1 MLPFYRTAAPTYPGA
16 GMTSAPAAQPS
27 VSALRRRLS
36 ELMLRD
42 QRRLGRR
49 IDRVRR
55 LTDPA
60 ARAEALEQVAGELD
74 AAERRMRER
83 RAGVPVV
90 TYPDELPVS
99 QRRDDLAA
107 AIRDHQVVIV
117 AGETGS
123 GKTTQLP
130 KICLE
135 LGRGVAGMI
144 GHTQPRRIAARTVA
158 ERISEELDRPL
169 GDVAGY
175 QVRFTDR
182 VSERSL
188 VKVMTDGILL
198 TEIQRDRSLRSY
210 DTLIIDEA
218 HERSLNIDFILGYLK
233 QLLPRRPDLKV
244 VITSATIDPERFAR
258 HFYDAPVVEVSG
270 RTYPV
275 EVRYRPLTVDQSEDG
290 GVRQDRDQVQAI
302 SDAVDE
308 LYAEPRGD
316 ILVFLSGEREIRDTA
331 DALRRRQLR
340 DTEVL
345 PLYARLS
352 AAEQHRVFQPHP
364 GRRIVLATNVA
375 ETSLTVP
382 GIRYVVD
389 PGTARISRYSQRT
402 KVQRLPIEAISQAS
416 ADQRAGRCGRVA
428 DGICIR
434 LYSEEDYLSRPRFTD
449 PEILRTNLASVILQM
464 TSLGLGD
471 VEAFPFLDP
480 PDHRQIRDGT
490 QLLHEL
496 GALDPDAHDPRKRL
510 TRLGRRLVQIPVDP
524 RLGRMMLEADRL
536 GCLREMLVIVS
547 ALAIQDPRERPA
559 EQQQAADESHARFA
573 DPGSDFSAY
582 LNLWDHVREQQ
593 RALSSSRF
601 RRMCRDEFL
610 SYLRVREWQDLHG
623 QLRQVAQSLDAG
635 VNKTPADPD
644 RIHQALLSGL
654 LSHVGLFDPD
664 KRDYL
669 GARGARFAIFPGSGL
684 FKRNPQWVMAAELVE
699 TTRLWARTVA
709 RVDPAWVE
717 DLAAHLVRRT
727 YSEPHW
733 EKKRGAVMAWER
745 VTLYGVPLVGARK
758 VGYGRI
764 DRELSRELFI
774 RHALVYGEW
783 DTRHEFFRANRALV
797 QEVEQLEDRTRRRD
811 ILVDDETLFD
821 FYDQRVGEDVVSAAH
836 FDSWWKKTR
845 RQHPDLLTFERSALM
860 RPEAEEVDHGDFPQ
874 TWRQGDLELALSYVF
889 DPGRDDDGVTVHIP
903 VTVLNQVSARG
914 FDWQVPGLREE
925 LATALIRTL
934 PKQLRRNFIPAPD
947 RARAALARIEPSER
961 SLVEALGS
969 ELHRETGVP
978 VPEEAWRPS
987 EVPAHLRVTFR
998 VEDDRGRLLDRDKD
1012 LEALR
1017 RRMQPH
1023 TRSRL
1028 SQAAKQVERF
1038 GLRAWPGGEL
1048 PREFAER
1055 HDDHEVLG
1063 FPSLVDRGDAVD
1075 VRVLET
1081 AEARNIEMWRGTRRL
1096 LLLQMPS
1103 PLPWV
1108 QDRLDNRAKLAL
1120 GHNPHGSITA
1130 LLEDCL
1136 ACAVDALVRRHG
1148 GPAWDE
1154 AGFHA
1159 LREAVRADLHD
1170 VVLSVVEQVQAV
1182 LSLSYAIRHRLEETA
1197 AAPLQPAVADIR
1209 AQLDGLVHPGFV
1221 TETGQDRLP
1230 DLLRYL
1236 RAIEYRLERLP
1247 GAVHRDL
1254 EHMDRVQA
1262 LEDELDRRL
1271 EQLPADS
1278 VVPASLD
1285 DVRWMIEE
1293 LRVGSFAQQLGTRFP
1308 VSEKRVR
1315 RALQSA

>member
-1 MLPFYRTAAPTYPGA
+1 
-16 GMTSAPAAQPS
+16 
-27 VSALRRRLS
+27 
-36 ELMLRD
+36 
-42 QRRLGRR
+42 
-49 IDRVRR
+49 
-55 LTDPA
+55 
-60 ARAEALEQVAGELD
+60 
-74 AAERRMRER
+74 
-83 RAGVPVV
+83 
-90 TYPDELPVS
+90 
-99 QRRDDLAA
+99 
-107 AIRDHQVVIV
+107 
-117 AGETGS
+117 
-123 GKTTQLP
+123 
-130 KICLE
+130 
-135 LGRGVAGMI
+135 
-144 GHTQPRRIAARTVA
+144 TVA
-158 ERISEELDRPL
+158 ERIAEEL
-169 GDVAGY
+169 GVQVGGAVGY
-175 QVRFTDR
+175 AVRFTDR
-182 VSERSL
+182 VSDSAL
-188 VKVMTDGILL
+188 LKVMTDGILL
-198 TEIQRDRSLRSY
+198 AEIQRDPMLTRY
-210 DTLIIDEA
+210 DTLIVDEA
-218 HERSLNIDFILGYLK
+218 HERSLNVDFILGYLK

-258 HFYDAPVVEVSG
+258 HFHDAPVVEVSG

-275 EVRYRPLTVDQSEDG
+275 EVRYRPLTGEQTEDG

-302 SDAVDE
+302 IEAVDE

-331 DALRRRQLR
+331 DALRRRRLR

-402 KVQRLPIEAISQAS
+402 KVQRLPIEAVSQAS
-416 ADQRAGRCGRVA
+416 ADQRAGRCGRTA

-434 LYSEEDYLSRPRFTD
+434 LYGEEDYLSRPRFTD

-471 VEAFPFLDP
+471 VEAFPILDP
-480 PDHRQIRDGT
+480 PDHRQSRDGV

-524 RLGRMMLEADRL
+524 RLGRMLLEADRL
-536 GCLREMLVIVS
+536 GCLREVLVIVS
-547 ALAIQDPRERPA
+547 ALAIQDPRERPV
-559 EQQQAADESHARFA
+559 ERQQAADESHARFA

-582 LNLWDHVREQQ
+582 LNLWNHVREQQ

-623 QLRQVAQSLDAG
+623 QLRQVAESMNAG

-644 RIHQALLSGL
+644 RIHQAVLSGL

-684 FKRNPQWVMAAELVE
+684 FRKNPQWVMAAELVE
-699 TTRLWARTVA
+699 TTRLWARNVA

-717 DLAAHLVRRT
+717 ELAAHLVRRT
-727 YSEPHW
+727 HSEPHW

-745 VTLYGVPLVGARK
+745 VTLYGVPLVAARK

-783 DTRHEFFRANRALV
+783 DTRHEFFHANRELV
-797 QEVEQLEDRTRRRD
+797 AEVEEMEDRSRRRD
-811 ILVDDETLFD
+811 ILVDEETLFD
-821 FYDQRVGEDVVSAAH
+821 FYDQRVGDEVVSAAH

-845 RQHPDLLTFERSALM
+845 RRHPDLLTFEKSVLV
-860 RPEAEEVDHGDFPQ
+860 RPEAEQVSEDDFPQ
-874 TWRQGDLELALSYVF
+874 TWQQGDLRLPLTYVF
-889 DPGRDDDGVTVHIP
+889 DPGSEADGVTVHVP
-903 VTVLNQVSARG
+903 LRLLNQVGARG
-914 FDWQVPGLREE
+914 FGWQVPGLREE
-925 LATALIRTL
+925 LATALIRSL

-947 RARAALARIEPSER
+947 RAKAALARIEPSDR
-961 SLVEALGS
+961 PLVEALGS

-978 VPEEAWRPS
+978 VPVQAWRPQ
-987 EVPAHLRVTFR
+987 EVPEHLRVTFS
-998 VEDDRGRLLDRDKD
+998 VEDDDGRVLGRDKD

-1017 RRMQPH
+1017 ERLQPR

-1028 SQAAKQVERF
+1028 SQAARDLERT
-1038 GLRAWPGGEL
+1038 GLRDWPNGAL
-1048 PREFAER
+1048 PREFVDESA
-1055 HDDHEVLG
+1055 DVVA
-1063 FPSLVDRGDAVD
+1063 FPALVDAGDSVE
-1075 VRVLET
+1075 VRVLED
-1081 AEARNIEMWRGTRRL
+1081 ADAQRQAMWDGTRRL
-1096 LLLQMPS
+1096 LMLQLPS
-1103 PLPWV
+1103 PLGWV
-1108 QDRLDNRAKLAL
+1108 QGRLDNQAKLAL
-1120 GHNPHGSITA
+1120 SHNPHGGVSA
-1130 LLEDCL
+1130 LLDDCL
-1136 ACAVDALVRRHG
+1136 ACGVDALVARAG
-1148 GPAWDE
+1148 GPVWDDV
-1154 AGFHA
+1154 AFAA
-1159 LREAVRADLHD
+1159 LREKVRADLHD
-1170 VVLSVVEQVQAV
+1170 TVLEIVGLVQRV
-1182 LSLSYAIRHRLEETA
+1182 LSLSYGISRRLEGITSVVHRR
-1197 AAPLQPAVADIR
+1197 AVDDIR

-1221 TETGQDRLP
+1221 TATGQERLP

-1236 RAIEYRLERLP
+1236 RAVEHRLDRLP
-1247 GAVHRDL
+1247 AGVHRDL
-1254 EHMDRVQA
+1254 DLTERVQA
-1262 LEDELDRRL
+1262 LEDVLDERL
-1271 EQLPADS
+1271 EALPTGAR
-1278 VVPASLD
+1278 VPEALD

-1293 LRVGSFAQQLGTRFP
+1293 LRVSMFAQQLGTRYP
-1308 VSEKRVR
+1308 VSEKRIR
-1315 RALQSA
+1315 RALDRS